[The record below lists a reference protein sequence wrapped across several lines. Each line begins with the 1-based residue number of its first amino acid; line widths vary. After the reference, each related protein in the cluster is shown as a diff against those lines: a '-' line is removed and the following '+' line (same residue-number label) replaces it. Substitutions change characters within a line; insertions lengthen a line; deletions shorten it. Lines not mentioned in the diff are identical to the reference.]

1 MAYSSIFDTA
11 ENRKRKWDSSI
22 YEISE
27 RVSSFFWDNAPHQYG
42 LEAREGQQDMAF
54 EILDAIRGSYHIA
67 VEAGVGIGKSYA
79 YLVPL
84 LLYNQKTKLPV
95 VIATS
100 TIALQEQLMGD
111 IERIS
116 PMIGVHPEVLLAKG
130 QTHYICQMRATDY
143 FATPEGQPLARLKQ
157 LIDEGCQDRRT
168 FPTPIPS
175 NVWDK
180 INVVR
185 YSRRICFGCP
195 FSDRCQYATL
205 RDNMKYTNGIILC
218 NQDLLTAH
226 LFRINRSQ
234 DGLMNEEVQMVVI
247 DEAHNLED
255 RVRSATTERHGQRQL
270 INAINASIKSV
281 RGEDREY
288 VLEEADSA
296 IRAVRALFQILDQQ
310 VRQQIEESA
319 RDMKYADRFFFRQ
332 DNGAVELIRSVSGQ
346 LQALSSSIQVFGSK
360 DHHRGTASSAADDLD
375 AAAQSFKEL
384 VANYH
389 KQLIWLERRGT
400 AAELVFCPKNTRD
413 ILSQL
418 YFRSKIRTI
427 LTSATLT
434 SATDGELEDQYAY
447 FLHNTGFPID
457 RNGVLS
463 EPKPSPYPY
472 DEHAMIYFCDDLPHP
487 TREHDSFI
495 EEGVERLVQ
504 ILNIS
509 CGKALV
515 LFTSKTDMEEV
526 YAALQNR
533 DLPFHI
539 LVQQSGSSQE
549 RVLQAFRED
558 TNSVLLGT
566 GAYWEGI
573 SIEGK
578 SLSNL
583 VIFRLPFPV
592 PDPII
597 EYKASIAKDP
607 LMDVRVPE
615 MIIKLKQGIGRLIRN
630 YTDTGIVSII
640 DSRLRDT
647 HPERYHDITWN
658 SLPIHRR
665 TTDIQEAARFYHEVC
680 G

>member
-296 IRAVRALFQILDQQ
+296 IRAVRALFGSARGPSMRTKPQPRNPLGHYQKREPFRQSRWSKNGLDHMFDHSYNHFISGCSA
-310 VRQQIEESA
+310 VGSA
-319 RDMKYADRFFFRQ
+319 RDLGSRGRAFESPHSDQLRLLKKMQPLKPLLRQGFQPFQREKSSTSRDGDAKGHFR
-332 DNGAVELIRSVSGQ
+332 
-346 LQALSSSIQVFGSK
+346 
-360 DHHRGTASSAADDLD
+360 
-375 AAAQSFKEL
+375 
-384 VANYH
+384 
-389 KQLIWLERRGT
+389 
-400 AAELVFCPKNTRD
+400 
-413 ILSQL
+413 
-418 YFRSKIRTI
+418 
-427 LTSATLT
+427 
-434 SATDGELEDQYAY
+434 
-447 FLHNTGFPID
+447 
-457 RNGVLS
+457 
-463 EPKPSPYPY
+463 
-472 DEHAMIYFCDDLPHP
+472 
-487 TREHDSFI
+487 
-495 EEGVERLVQ
+495 
-504 ILNIS
+504 
-509 CGKALV
+509 
-515 LFTSKTDMEEV
+515 
-526 YAALQNR
+526 
-533 DLPFHI
+533 
-539 LVQQSGSSQE
+539 
-549 RVLQAFRED
+549 
-558 TNSVLLGT
+558 
-566 GAYWEGI
+566 
-573 SIEGK
+573 
-578 SLSNL
+578 
-583 VIFRLPFPV
+583 
-592 PDPII
+592 
-597 EYKASIAKDP
+597 
-607 LMDVRVPE
+607 DV
-615 MIIKLKQGIGRLIRN
+615 G
-630 YTDTGIVSII
+630 
-640 DSRLRDT
+640 
-647 HPERYHDITWN
+647 
-658 SLPIHRR
+658 
-665 TTDIQEAARFYHEVC
+665 
-680 G
+680 